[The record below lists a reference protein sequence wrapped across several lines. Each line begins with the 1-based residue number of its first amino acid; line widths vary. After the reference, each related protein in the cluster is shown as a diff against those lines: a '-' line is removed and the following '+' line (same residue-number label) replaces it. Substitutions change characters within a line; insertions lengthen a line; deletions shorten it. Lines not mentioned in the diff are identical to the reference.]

1 MKVSKRAQAV
11 APSATLAVTNRAKE
25 LKAQGIDVVGFGAGE
40 PDFDTPDYIKEA
52 AIKALKD
59 GKTKYTPAKGIPEL
73 REAIAAKLK
82 EDNGLTYTA
91 DQIVVNIGGKHSV
104 YEAMQVVLDPG
115 DELLLPAPYW
125 VTYPEAAG
133 LAGATVKVLETN
145 KKNSYKVTPQQLKK
159 AIGPKTAMLIIN
171 SPSNPGGFTY
181 TPDELRALAK
191 VLEGTNVAVMSDEI
205 YEKLIYGDTKFISF
219 AALSEDAYNR
229 TLTLNGL
236 SKAYSMTG
244 WRLGYTAGPLE
255 VLKAMARLQDHMT
268 SNPVTFAQYAAIAA
282 MGPQSAE
289 AIEKMRVEF
298 EKRGKYMAERLRAMK
313 GVECTEPTGA
323 FYCFPD
329 VSSHYDRTLG
339 GLKITGSMD
348 FAKALL
354 EQANVG
360 VVPGLPFGCDKNVRL
375 SFATSMQQITKG
387 LDRMEKWLKG
397 D

>member
-1 MKVSKRAQAV
+1 MKVSQRAKAV

-25 LKAQGIDVVGFGAGE
+25 MKAQGIDVVGFGAGE
-40 PDFDTPDYIKEA
+40 PDFDTPEYIKEA
-52 AIKALKD
+52 AIKALKE
-59 GKTKYTPAKGIPEL
+59 GKTKYTPASGIPEL
-73 REAIAAKLK
+73 KAVIAKKLQT
-82 EDNGLTYTA
+82 DNGLKYTPE
-91 DQIVVNIGGKHSV
+91 QIVVNIGGKHSV
-104 YEAMQVVLDPG
+104 YEAMQAVLDPG

-145 KKNSYKVTPQQLKK
+145 KKNSYKITPTQLKK
-159 AIGPKTAMLIIN
+159 AITPKTAMLIIN

-181 TPDELRALAK
+181 TPDELRALAR
-191 VLEGTNVAVMSDEI
+191 VLEGTNVVVMSDEI

-219 AALSEDAYNR
+219 AALSEDAFNR

-236 SKAYSMTG
+236 SKTYSMTG
-244 WRLGYTAGPLE
+244 WRLGYTAGPLD
-255 VLKAMARLQDHMT
+255 VIKAMGRLQDHMT
-268 SNPVTFAQYAAIAA
+268 SNPVTFCQHAAIAA
-282 MGPQSAE
+282 MGPESAG

-298 EKRGKYMAERLRAMK
+298 EERARYMTDRLRAMK

-329 VSSHYDRTLG
+329 VSSHYGRTIG
-339 GLKITGSMD
+339 GVKFTGSMD

-375 SFATSMQQITKG
+375 SFATSMPQITKG
-387 LDRMEKWLKG
+387 LDRMEKWLSQ
-397 D
+397 

>member
-1 MKVSKRAQAV
+1 MKISQRAKAV
-11 APSATLAVTNRAKE
+11 APSATLAVTNRANE
-25 LKAQGIDVVGFGAGE
+25 LKAQGIDIVGFGAGE

-52 AIKALKD
+52 AIKAMKE
-59 GKTKYTPAKGIPEL
+59 GKTKYTPASGIPEL
-73 REAIAAKLK
+73 RKAIAHKL
-82 EDNGLTYTA
+82 ETENGLKYTHE
-91 DQIVVNIGGKHSV
+91 QIVVNIGGKHSV
-104 YEAMQVVLDPG
+104 YEAMQAVLDPG

-133 LAGATVKVLETN
+133 LAGATVKILETD
-145 KKNSYKVTPQQLKK
+145 KKHDYKITPEQLKK
-159 AIGPKTAMLIIN
+159 AIGPKSTMLILN

-191 VLEGTNVAVMSDEI
+191 VLEGTNVVVMSDEI
-205 YEKLIYGDTKFISF
+205 YEKLIYGDTQFISF
-219 AALSEDAYNR
+219 AALSQDAFNR

-244 WRLGYTAGPLE
+244 WRLGYTAGPLD
-255 VLKAMARLQDHMT
+255 VIKAMGRLQDHMT

-298 EKRGKYMAERLRAMK
+298 EKRGKYMAERLRAMP
-313 GVECTEPTGA
+313 GVECIEPTGA

-329 VSSHYDRTLG
+329 VSSHYGRTIG
-339 GLKITGSMD
+339 GVKLTGSMD
-348 FAKALL
+348 FSKALL

-387 LDRMEKWLKG
+387 LDRMEAWLK
-397 D
+397 

>member
-1 MKVSKRAQAV
+1 MKISQRAKKV
-11 APSATLAVTNRAKE
+11 APSATLAVTNRANE

-40 PDFDTPDYIKEA
+40 PDFDTPEYIKEA
-52 AIKALKD
+52 AIKALKE
-59 GKTKYTPAKGIPEL
+59 GKTKYTPASGIPEL
-73 REAIAAKLK
+73 RAAIARKL
-82 EDNGLTYTA
+82 ETENGLKYTPE
-91 DQIVVNIGGKHSV
+91 QIIVNIGGKHSV
-104 YEAMQVVLDPG
+104 YEAMQAVLDPG

-133 LAGATVKVLETN
+133 LAGATVKVLETD
-145 KKNSYKVTPQQLKK
+145 KANSYKITPAQLQK
-159 AIGPKTAMLIIN
+159 ALTPKTAMLIVN
-171 SPSNPGGFTY
+171 SPNNPGGFSY

-191 VLEGTNVAVMSDEI
+191 ALEGTNVAVMSDEI

-219 AALSEDAYNR
+219 AALSEDAFNR

-236 SKAYSMTG
+236 SKTYSMTG
-244 WRLGYTAGPLE
+244 WRLGYTAGPLD
-255 VLKAMARLQDHMT
+255 VIKAMSRLQDHMT
-268 SNPVTFAQYAAIAA
+268 SNPVTFAQYGAIAA
-282 MGPQSAE
+282 MGPESAA
-289 AIEKMRVEF
+289 AIEKMRLEF
-298 EKRGKYMAERLRAMK
+298 EKRARYMTDRLRAMK

-329 VSSHYDRTLG
+329 VSSHYGRTMG
-339 GLKITGSMD
+339 GLKIAGSMD

-387 LDRMEKWLKG
+387 LDRMEKWLA
-397 D
+397 